1 MNSDLSQLCHLKLF
15 YTVSLT
21 GEFVIGRVIKA
32 MNANWHPRCFRC
44 EMCDKE
50 LADLGFI
57 RNQGRALCHECNA
70 KAKAVGLGKYVC
82 HKCQ

>member
-1 MNSDLSQLCHLKLF
+1 MSVFVKFS
-15 YTVSLT
+15 

-32 MNANWHPRCFRC
+32 MNANWHAKCFRC
-44 EMCDKE
+44 DMCDKE

-57 RNQGRALCHECNA
+57 RHQGRALCHECNT
-70 KAKAVGLGKYVC
+70 KAKAAGTGRYVC